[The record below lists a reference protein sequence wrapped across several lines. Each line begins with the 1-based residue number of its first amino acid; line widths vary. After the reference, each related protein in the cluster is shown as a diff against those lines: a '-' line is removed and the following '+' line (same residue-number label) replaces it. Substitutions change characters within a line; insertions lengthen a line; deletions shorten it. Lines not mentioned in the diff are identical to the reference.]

1 MMGVNAG
8 EVTAFTAGSA
18 DTALDTGKITGAEGS
33 AFKPAITV
41 ESLDE
46 RAADAAGSSALVTQ
60 LIANAARSTK
70 AVFPMLSSRAA
81 RHRSSSG

>member
-1 MMGVNAG
+1 MGVNVG

-18 DTALDTGKITGAEGS
+18 DTTLDTGRIKGAGGR

-41 ESLDE
+41 ESLDD

-60 LIANAARSTK
+60 VIVNAARSTK